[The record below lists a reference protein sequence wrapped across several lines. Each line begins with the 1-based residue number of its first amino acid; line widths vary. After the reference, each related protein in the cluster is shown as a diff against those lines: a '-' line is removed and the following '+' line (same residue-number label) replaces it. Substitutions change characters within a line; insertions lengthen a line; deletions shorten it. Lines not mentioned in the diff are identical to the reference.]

1 MQVRSRRVHAD
12 IVRQLEQKTSDHDD
26 AVKQVPCAAPSCARA
41 PLTITQLRECQRE
54 SAENKRRCDTWS
66 QTVAKLQEDGEQML
80 RALRKAEQR
89 EQEAA
94 AAEKKTQQARR
105 SHSFGDE
112 L

>member
-1 MQVRSRRVHAD
+1 MHAD
-12 IVRQLEQKTSDHDD
+12 IVRQLEQKTADHDE
-26 AVKQVPCAAPSCARA
+26 AVKQVIFSSLKTACVSLTTQQAR
-41 PLTITQLRECQRE
+41 EFQRE

-94 AAEKKTQQARR
+94 AAEKKTQQATHFY
-105 SHSFGDE
+105 SSAAK

>member
-1 MQVRSRRVHAD
+1 M
-12 IVRQLEQKTSDHDD
+12 
-26 AVKQVPCAAPSCARA
+26 
-41 PLTITQLRECQRE
+41 
-54 SAENKRRCDTWS
+54 
-66 QTVAKLQEDGEQML
+66 AKLQEDGEQML

-105 SHSFGDE
+105 SRSFGDK